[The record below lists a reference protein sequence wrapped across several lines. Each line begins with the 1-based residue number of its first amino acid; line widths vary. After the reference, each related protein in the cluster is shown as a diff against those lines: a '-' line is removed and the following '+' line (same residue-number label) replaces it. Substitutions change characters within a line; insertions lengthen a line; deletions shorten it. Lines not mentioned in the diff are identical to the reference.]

1 MPAASPADL
10 HAEGESREGQNARFR
25 PLRAAVYGP
34 SPNGTTEKLE
44 TTVGSGFFLYL
55 REKLRKKHSGTP
67 ARRSNRSPAEHGSKN
82 EEDFMKRMRITLG
95 AVFLALSLFC
105 GWNMAYAAEIDRGVL
120 TVSQDW
126 VRQGQEVDV
135 AFALEGFTDVEDG
148 INALQGTL
156 AYDKTVFAE
165 VQPEDFTPG
174 EGWENLYYNPENG
187 QLIIINKVGDRDGGE
202 VFRLKLKAK
211 AQLNLAETAIRFS
224 DVSLSEG
231 QGDLQQAESSAA
243 VQVIA
248 EQAPSGGQSGGQ
260 QSQPGQSSGS
270 QVTVT
275 VQGTGA
281 VPGTTPAVT
290 DGHVAAQGTAGA
302 LSGSTTHSTTGK
314 PQSGGSVS
322 SAEQEVQPTPVTG
335 TAPATGDSAQPQ
347 AATPENPQAAA
358 GDDLV
363 PTRSKLGFLVA
374 GLLLLLCL
382 ILVLLASRQGRLGK
396 KVARVLAALLLVA
409 ILAVAF
415 GSFAFALSG
424 KGDLNED
431 GHVDYTDVDL
441 LAKHLVELERLE
453 ESQRVAA
460 DMDSSGRLTVN
471 DLALLIRAVEKTI
484 HYEVQLSSAVEN
496 RYLEKN
502 QPVQLLFQAEVTYD
516 ARITGATVNGQTY
529 PVEQAEDESAYCI
542 TLNTGT
548 AAGLLPCHFTQ
559 VTLAGGQVVPV
570 DYTETLEVLKDL
582 PAVENF
588 TTEELTDSVQ
598 LKAKFQVADPD
609 GAFTTGTLELTR
621 TSEEGVTVLASQA
634 VTAGWNEV
642 TLDLPEG
649 QEGQLLLCLNYDR
662 TTGQL
667 EEDATGYTGTVT
679 FQKDLLFQYEYDFAF
694 AELKALGEDLN
705 ETGIFGKNQPVTLQF
720 RSENRSQFTPER
732 LTVNGTDYPVQAA
745 EEPGVYRAAL
755 PGFGESGTQ
764 EIRVEQVILSNGKTF
779 PLTGE
784 AVTVEI
790 QKEMPTVADLTVT
803 ETEAGRSLQVSF
815 ALSDPDGALSNRK
828 VVVKAADGT
837 VLRELPFGENRVQE
851 TLDLP
856 DTLTA
861 SYTVEVTADCDISQD
876 GSAAQ
881 PGKVLAQQTIQAQIR
896 VVLGEAKTDKTY
908 YEKGEQATFFCG
920 LATNAASPVEKL
932 VLNNVALDATPG
944 EDGLYS
950 VTLPVQDQAGAQE
963 LQLSRVILTD
973 GTVLTAR
980 ADCRIEIL
988 RELPTVRDYEAWDD
1002 FDNDQVHFAF
1012 TVEDPDQALVGG
1024 TVVLTAED
1032 GSEAPAQQ
1040 AITAAGQQKF
1050 AFAVAEDKPYTFTVT
1065 LNSQRSADGTQP
1077 VTEEVLSCPIEMIRD
1092 YGLTVSDLTSAR
1104 ADGTPTLYFEKGED
1118 VRIAFTSENQTRFV
1132 PRTLVSGEAEYPLTA
1147 TGDGRY
1153 LAALP
1158 GGEAAGVNTFT
1169 ADALRM
1175 NNGKLVALDG
1185 GRQVRYE
1192 ILKDAPSVEGF
1203 ASRQTEQDELEVQ
1216 FTLNDADGALQSAR
1230 VTITDE
1236 RGSRLLDADA
1246 QTGPNSKTVNLT
1258 TGEQYTVA
1266 VTATYD
1272 RDTDTLAQDANR
1284 HTDETIFTQE
1294 VSASREAI
1302 ELKDVT
1308 AQTLYLYTGAD
1319 SRKVEML
1326 DITQGLPDTGNYYV
1340 LVQMKDQPDFYA
1352 GVREFRLD
1360 QTTGK
1365 LYVVL
1370 DQEGLIAYHQDGS
1383 KSNTYAFPI
1392 AYRDGDK
1399 DHTLI
1404 ESAEDLF
1411 RRMAAD
1417 PDGTFEL
1424 TCDLD
1429 ASGIAT
1435 GSYAVPG
1442 TFTGTLQGNGHSIYN
1457 LPVGLFQKLSK
1468 ATITDLVLENARITA
1483 AHNGILAGSIESQT
1497 VVEKVYL
1504 VDCTLSNA
1512 TNMTGGFTGKL
1523 SNSTVRQSAAINLT
1537 LKADNTIGGIAGQT
1551 DPGSVV
1557 EDCYVTGQLQGT
1569 RSHNLGA
1576 RVGGISGWH
1585 SGAMIQRCVTKVNIT
1600 APKNEGNGGIIGGPG
1615 SANTSKISH
1624 CVSLGGGTAYRI
1636 AGFTAALAGAEEVYE
1651 YAGSN
1656 STTNRTDA
1664 NADKIK
1670 EVETLDRAFYADT
1683 LGLDAA
1689 IWHLDLVDSG
1699 KLPSLQGDPLPKTQT
1714 DYDILENANGIPSYQ
1729 RVHAQA
1735 DYRADREIAYANL
1748 AKLAPYADTADWVAY
1763 GNGLPAGSAL
1773 VTSPIQYI
1781 LPLDEA
1787 GNLVTGLD
1795 TRNPGAV
1802 QRVRLVYTD
1811 GTAQTVP
1818 VSYKKALG
1826 NLVAVYRLDGTGL
1839 GAGELPYQFRGY
1851 LKDLAQLDLAGLVQ
1865 TAAALDYHNDLA
1877 SLTSETEGR
1886 LYLDY
1891 YTETV
1896 QPKVETVVRQWV
1908 LSQAQFPAYTTSPAV
1923 QSLMAQ
1929 RLQDRSALARTLYA
1943 YSYYDKWYHIR
1954 FDGVTLSDLLFFSGD
1969 LLNTRLSAAQLTDTL
1984 LATTS
1989 ALRGTNKTYDFYT
2002 QNLKP
2007 YTGMELLDFLAKLA
2021 KGAGYDDP
2029 SDWFAAEFD
2038 GILVEQPADSL
2049 REGIE
2054 YRIWHLFNTLGS
2066 RRQIVLPIL
2075 TAPQEDMYIL
2085 TVPSQLILGS
2095 MNRYNT
2101 YVNKD
2106 GGERARMEEMI
2117 RSYAQRYAHFY
2128 GVSANWIT
2136 RAPEI
2141 LNSFV
2146 NIQYDTRFN
2155 FPGDDVINPGEQVKG
2170 VTQDPVIKWV
2180 YEAIGAYS
2188 DMGGVGAYA
2197 NGTDVYCVAYPAIG
2211 TDFTFY
2217 ALTHETAHNQD
2228 GRYFYAGYGRRS
2240 GTGAE
2245 AHADGNIAQQIED
2258 GSMVFNISRICDPA
2272 SDVTNN
2278 LSYQRIET
2286 ADQVWDYYTK
2296 MFDTSYVIDYLAGQA
2311 FLQLT
2316 PEEQARVAIQ
2326 ASEVQ
2331 QGNSIRSVYTRL
2343 TADDFRAMDLKTM
2356 DDLWDHRIAL
2366 KTPGERASGS
2376 GAYGYESFYDINWYQ
2391 PHFDGG
2397 TPDSSSFKRLGQEML
2412 GVGGYENGYVTYIS
2426 AKSPN
2431 DLQAL
2436 RTITGNPDITWRAYK
2451 LGRYAE
2457 VAAKLDQ
2464 IPYFDADQVIE
2475 QFKQAFRQDNDKRN
2489 QSIALQRTLYGVI
2502 KRATGDFVTGS
2513 VYGETDPIR
2522 ITSAG
2527 QLLQAVQENPMGYYL
2542 LENDLDFSGLTADQ
2556 GAYITARF
2564 IGTLD
2569 GNGHS
2574 LMGVSYPLF
2583 KEMVYGQIMNLTL
2596 DAPTY
2601 AGDAAAYLALSAKN
2615 TILSDV
2621 RLENANINL
2630 PLVKQKSAG
2639 YYELGTVGATIG
2651 QKTISSVEEFLAI
2664 GSSDTTRKMEYVL
2677 TRDLDFQD
2685 VALDKAAVSGT
2696 FSGKLDGAGHTIRN
2710 LSAPLFET
2718 ADSAQIR
2725 NLTLEGANLTRNTDK
2740 GLLANTLS
2748 NAQVEN
2754 LRITGSSLI
2763 NNSNQ
2768 VGMVA
2773 GLTRASTLRRIT
2785 LENITVSANN
2795 TVGGVAGQMDGTT
2808 LEDCLVTG
2816 AVRGVL
2822 NNNLGSRAG
2831 GITGWLSSN
2840 STLKNCY
2847 VKAEISG
2854 AKPQGNGGLIGGP
2867 NTGNA
2872 QMYNSLSLSTGAN
2885 AYRLSGF
2892 PVLGVADNLYELA
2905 DSDSLT
2911 NRDETNA
2918 DRIKQVTGDQL
2929 LDPGFYTDSL
2939 GWSEEIW
2946 DFSQVASGGTP
2957 QLRTETLNVLAV
2969 TEEPDGPAEE
2979 ELPPE
2984 TTEDSAQEAPAE
2996 ELPPEEE
3003 PALPPE
3009 QATAESALA
3018 G

>member
-1 MPAASPADL
+1 
-10 HAEGESREGQNARFR
+10 
-25 PLRAAVYGP
+25 
-34 SPNGTTEKLE
+34 
-44 TTVGSGFFLYL
+44 
-55 REKLRKKHSGTP
+55 
-67 ARRSNRSPAEHGSKN
+67 
-82 EEDFMKRMRITLG
+82 MKRMRITLG
-95 AVFLALSLFC
+95 AVFLALTLLC
-105 GWNMAYAAEIDRGVL
+105 GWNTAFAAEPDRGVL
-120 TVSQDW
+120 SVSQDW

-135 AFALEGFTDVEDG
+135 AFSLEGLTGLEDG
-148 INALQGTL
+148 VNALKGTL
-156 AYDKTVFAE
+156 TYDKKIFEE
-165 VQPEDFTPG
+165 VQPEDFLPG
-174 EGWENLYYNPENG
+174 EGWESLYYNPENG
-187 QLIIINKVGDRDGGE
+187 QLVLIHKAGDRDGGE

-211 AQLNLAETAIRFS
+211 AQLNPAETAIRFT
-224 DVSLSEG
+224 DVSFSEG
-231 QGDLQQAESSAA
+231 QGDLLEEGGSAA
-243 VQVIA
+243 VQVIG
-248 EQAPSGGQSGGQ
+248 EQTPSGGTSGGQ
-260 QSQPGQSSGS
+260 QSQPAQPGS
-270 QVTVT
+270 QTTVT
-275 VQGTGA
+275 VQNSGESQSAAGTLSGTTILAPGVTGNTGA
-281 VPGTTPAVT
+281 AQTPAAKPQRGENTADVVTTPT
-290 DGHVAAQGTAGA
+290 
-302 LSGSTTHSTTGK
+302 
-314 PQSGGSVS
+314 PR
-322 SAEQEVQPTPVTG
+322 PTPAAE
-335 TAPATGDSAQPQ
+335 TAPATGDSARPQ
-347 AATPENPQAAA
+347 TATPENAPAEET
-358 GDDLV
+358 DLV
-363 PTRSKLGFLVA
+363 PARSKLGFLVM

-396 KVARVLAALLLVA
+396 KVARVLAALLVA
-409 ILAVAF
+409 GILAVAF

-431 GHVDYTDVDL
+431 GQLDYEDVSL
-441 LAKHLVELERLE
+441 LEKHLIALETLE
-453 ESQRVAA
+453 ESQRFAA
-460 DMDSSGRLTVN
+460 DLDASGRLTVN

-484 HYEVQLSSAVEN
+484 HYEVQLSSAMEN
-496 RYLEKN
+496 RYAEKN
-502 QPVQLLFQAEVTYD
+502 QPVQLLFQADVTYD
-516 ARITGATVNGQTY
+516 ALITGAVVNGQPY
-529 PVEQAEDESAYCI
+529 PVEQTEDESAYYV
-542 TLNTGT
+542 TVDSGAT
-548 AAGLLPCHFTQ
+548 AVLLPFHFTQ
-559 VTLAGGQVVPV
+559 VTLAGGQTVAV
-570 DYTETLEVLKDL
+570 DYTENLEVLKDL
-582 PAVENF
+582 PTVENF
-588 TTEELTDSVQ
+588 TTEERTDTVQ
-598 LKAKFQVADPD
+598 LKAAFQVADPD
-609 GAFTTGTLELTR
+609 EAFTSGTLELTR
-621 TSEEGVTVLASQA
+621 TSGEGVTVLASQA

-649 QEGQLLLCLNYDR
+649 EEGQLVIFLNYDR
-662 TTGQL
+662 TAGTAEG
-667 EEDATGYTGTVT
+667 DDTGYTGTVT
-679 FQKDLLFQYEYDFAF
+679 FQKDLLFQYDYDFAF
-694 AELKALGEDLN
+694 SELKALGD
-705 ETGIFGKNQPVTLQF
+705 TDVFGKHQPITLQF
-720 RSENRSQFTPER
+720 RSENRSQFAPER
-732 LTVNGTDYPVQAA
+732 LTVNGTDYPVQAT
-745 EEPGVYRAAL
+745 EEPGVYRVTL
-755 PGFGESGTQ
+755 PGFGESGTR
-764 EIRVEQVILSNGKTF
+764 ELRAEQVVLSNGKTF

-784 AVTVEI
+784 ALTVKI
-790 QKEMPTVADLTVT
+790 QKELPTVTDLTVA
-803 ETEAGRSLQVSF
+803 ETEAGRRLQVSF
-815 ALSDPDGALSNRK
+815 TLSDPDTALSNRK
-828 VVVKAADGT
+828 VVVKDADGT
-837 VLRELPFGENRVQE
+837 VLRELPFGENRVDE
-851 TLDLP
+851 TVDLP

-861 SYTVEVTADCDISQD
+861 AYTVEVTADCDLSQD
-876 GSAAQ
+876 GTAAQ
-881 PGKVLAQQTIQAQIR
+881 PGRVLASQTLQAQLR
-896 VVLGEAKTDKTY
+896 AVVGEAKTDKTY
-908 YEKGEQATFFCG
+908 YEKGQELIFTCR

-932 VLNNVALDATPG
+932 VLNNVALDATLG

-950 VTLPVQDQAGAQE
+950 VTLPVQDQAGTQ
-963 LQLSRVILTD
+963 QIRLSRVILAD
-973 GTVLTAR
+973 ETVLTAR
-980 ADCRIEIL
+980 ADCGIQVL
-988 RELPTVRDYEAWDD
+988 RALPTLQNYEAWDD

-1012 TVEDPDQALVGG
+1012 TVADPDQALVGG
-1024 TVVLTAED
+1024 SVVLTAED

-1040 AITAAGQQKF
+1040 AITAAGDQTF
-1050 AFAVAEDKPYTFTVT
+1050 VFAVTEDKPYTFTVT
-1065 LNSQRSADGTQP
+1065 LNSQRSADGTQA
-1077 VTEEVLSCPIEMIRD
+1077 VTEEVLSCPIQMIRD
-1092 YGLTVSDLTSAR
+1092 YGLTVSDLTPAR
-1104 ADGTPTLYFEKGED
+1104 ADGTLTLYFEKGEA
-1118 VRIAFTSENQTRFV
+1118 VHLTFTSENKTRFL
-1132 PRTLVSGEAEYPLTA
+1132 PQTLVSGQTEYPLTA
-1147 TGDGRY
+1147 AGDNHY
-1153 LAALP
+1153 TVALP

-1216 FTLNDADGALQSAR
+1216 FTLQDPDGALQSAR
-1230 VTITDE
+1230 VTITDAQ
-1236 RGSRLLDADA
+1236 GSRLLDADA
-1246 QTGPNSKTVNLT
+1246 RPGANVQKVALT

-1319 SRKVEML
+1319 SQKVEML

-1370 DQEGLIAYHQDGS
+1370 DQEGLIAYNQDGS

-1404 ESAEDLF
+1404 ESADELF
-1411 RRMAAD
+1411 RQMAAD
-1417 PDGTFEL
+1417 PDGTFAL

-1429 ASGIAT
+1429 ASGIGT

-1442 TFTGTLQGNGHSIYN
+1442 TFTGTLQGNGHTIYN

-1468 ATITDLVLENARITA
+1468 ATISDLVLEDARITA
-1483 AHNGILAGSIESQT
+1483 AHNGILAGSIENQT

-1512 TNMTGGFTGKL
+1512 TNMTGGFTGRL
-1523 SNSTVRQSAAINLT
+1523 TNSTVRQSAAINLT

-1557 EDCYVTGQLQGT
+1557 EDCYVTGQFQGT

-1656 STTNRTDA
+1656 STTNRTED

-1683 LGLDAA
+1683 LGLDTA
-1689 IWHLDLVDSG
+1689 IWHLDLVDNG

-1748 AKLAPYADTADWVAY
+1748 ARLAPYADTADWVAY

-1773 VTSPIQYI
+1773 VTTPIQYI

-1787 GNLVTGLD
+1787 GSLVTGLD
-1795 TRNPGAV
+1795 TQNPGAV

-1865 TAAALDYHNDLA
+1865 TAAALDYQNDLA

-1929 RLQDRSALARTLYA
+1929 RLQDRSTLARTLYA
-1943 YSYYDKWYHIR
+1943 YSYYDKWYHIQ

-1969 LLNTRLSAAQLTDTL
+1969 LLNTRLSSAQLTDTL

-2007 YTGMELLDFLAKLA
+2007 YTGMELLDFLARLA

-2155 FPGDDVINPGEQVKG
+2155 FPGDDVINSGEQVKG

-2366 KTPGERASGS
+2366 KTPGERASAS

-2391 PHFDGG
+2391 PHFDAG

-2513 VYGETDPIR
+2513 VYEETDPIR

-2574 LMGVSYPLF
+2574 LTGVSYPLF

-2677 TRDLDFQD
+2677 TQDLDFQD

-2754 LRITGSSLI
+2754 LRITGSSLT

-2892 PVLGVADNLYELA
+2892 PVLGIADNLYELA

-2929 LDPGFYTDSL
+2929 LDPGFYTGSL

-2957 QLRTETLNVLAV
+2957 QLRTEVLSVLAE
-2969 TEEPDGPAEE
+2969 TEEPDTPAAE

-2984 TTEDSAQEAPAE
+2984 PAEDSAQEAPAE